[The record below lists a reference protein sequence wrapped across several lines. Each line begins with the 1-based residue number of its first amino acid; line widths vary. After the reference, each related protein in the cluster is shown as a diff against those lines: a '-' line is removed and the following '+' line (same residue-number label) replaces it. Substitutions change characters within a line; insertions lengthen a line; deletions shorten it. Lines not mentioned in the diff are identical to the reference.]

1 MNFLDLKV
9 FVRSLIRN
17 KLYSIITI
25 IGFAVSLTFVI
36 LLSIYIRQELSV
48 DDFHVN
54 KDRIVRMEGEDGA
67 NWGGISSST
76 YARCFSGN
84 RSLYQDI

>member
-67 NWGGISSST
+67 NWGH
-76 YARCFSGN
+76 
-84 RSLYQDI
+84 

>member
-54 KDRIVRMEGEDGA
+54 KDRIVRWKGRMERT
-67 NWGGISSST
+67 GGH
-76 YARCFSGN
+76 
-84 RSLYQDI
+84 

>member
-67 NWGGISSST
+67 NWG
-76 YARCFSGN
+76 A
-84 RSLYQDI
+84 LVAQHMQDAFPEI

>member
-25 IGFAVSLTFVI
+25 IGFAVVCNFIEYLYSPG
-36 LLSIYIRQELSV
+36 
-48 DDFHVN
+48 
-54 KDRIVRMEGEDGA
+54 IVR
-67 NWGGISSST
+67 
-76 YARCFSGN
+76 R
-84 RSLYQDI
+84 

>member
-67 NWGGISSST
+67 N
-76 YARCFSGN
+76 
-84 RSLYQDI
+84 